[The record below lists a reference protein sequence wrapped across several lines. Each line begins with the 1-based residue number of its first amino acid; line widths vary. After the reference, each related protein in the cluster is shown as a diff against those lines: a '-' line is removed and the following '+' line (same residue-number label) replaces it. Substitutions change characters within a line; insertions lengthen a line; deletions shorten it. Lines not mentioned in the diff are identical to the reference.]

1 MPLNVKTNISSL
13 IARRNLNRSQNMVDK
28 SLARLS
34 TGMRITSAADDAA
47 GLAISQKLKSQIRS
61 LEQASRNANDG
72 ISLIQTAE
80 GGMDQMGEI
89 LNRMRELAVQSANG
103 TLTNTDRS
111 FLHSEFNTLVSE
123 LDRIAD
129 TTEFN
134 GRKLLNGS
142 ASAGISFQIGINDNS
157 SDRITVS
164 IMNVK
169 ASKLGATTTN
179 SLLSQSLSTASKA
192 QSSLDVIDAAIADL
206 STVRAKL
213 GSAQNRLNVSIEN
226 LGSSIESLSAANARI
241 RDVDV
246 ARETANMTK
255 GQILVQAGISVL
267 AQANQSPQVALSLL
281 QG

>member
-142 ASAGISFQIGINDNS
+142 ASAGVSFQVGANNTS
-157 SDRITVS
+157 NDRITVS
-164 IMNVK
+164 ITNVGTK
-169 ASKLGATTTN
+169 KIGTSTTN
-179 SLLSQSLSTASKA
+179 SLFSQSLSTASKA
-192 QSSLDVIDAAIADL
+192 QASLSVIDDAISDL

-213 GSAQNRLNVSIEN
+213 GSAQNRLDVSIEN
-226 LGSSIESLSAANARI
+226 LGSTKENLSAANARI

-246 ARETANMTK
+246 AKETANMTK

-267 AQANQSPQVALSLL
+267 AQANQSPQAALSLL
-281 QG
+281 